1 MISVVRSQS
10 MQNKN
15 VNLKKIERM
24 GVLSFRNAIRL
35 HEDSILLF
43 SNERYPSAYTLSVL
57 ALEEVGKCI
66 TLEDFVYHS
75 PSAERMDPKDE
86 ESWIRSIYNHRH
98 KQNRFAEH
106 INMPQFAKRA
116 IENLYAGKIE
126 AAKQNSIYVGLPR
139 KGRRIDLK
147 GRISTP
153 TRLRGQ

>member
-1 MISVVRSQS
+1 
-10 MQNKN
+10 
-15 VNLKKIERM
+15 
-24 GVLSFRNAIRL
+24 
-35 HEDSILLF
+35 
-43 SNERYPSAYTLSVL
+43 
-57 ALEEVGKCI
+57 
-66 TLEDFVYHS
+66 
-75 PSAERMDPKDE
+75 MDPKDE

-153 TRLRGQ
+153 TRLTDKAAKAQITLVNDFMLCLAAGVIKGVYCIEIWELLEVLTHDLVNHLKNIWPYMTPSSQKVFVRFMELNDFQYDT